1 MQSSSS
7 RTSLFLMELIIA
19 ILFFSLAG
27 AVCIQLFVRAHIISG
42 KSVELNYSVLWAQNT
57 AELFYGCNGDTE
69 QMAALLENSE
79 VSDHG
84 NGQTLTL
91 LFDQD
96 FHTLKSDPNI
106 KDSADSAL
114 YRLKADISKAS
125 ELMTFNIIVENLES
139 SKEPQTVYTL
149 ELSLFPDK
157 EASHEQ

>member
-106 KDSADSAL
+106 KDSADSTL

-125 ELMTFNIIVENLES
+125 ELMTCNIIVENLENS
-139 SKEPQTVYTL
+139 QNIQPIYTL
-149 ELSLFPDK
+149 EVSLFPDK
-157 EASHEQ
+157 EASYEQ